1 MSKIQRN
8 PQETKR
14 KILAAATAEFKEH
27 GPHGARIDTIIKNAG
42 VNKRMI
48 YHYFG
53 DKDGLFNAVMDNEI
67 DFINKTLADSPRDEV
82 FESVYY
88 WHSKREELD
97 SFLKLCCWV
106 DSDRDDVVVAEDRRK
121 KIFKDSAQVYRELKK
136 QGKIPDHLD
145 PKYVLL
151 SLMSISAFPMIVPK
165 LAKLITGEEIS
176 SKKFEREYMKVIQ
189 ELIHFSN
196 G

>member
-67 DFINKTLADSPRDEV
+67 DF
-82 FESVYY
+82 
-88 WHSKREELD
+88 
-97 SFLKLCCWV
+97 
-106 DSDRDDVVVAEDRRK
+106 
-121 KIFKDSAQVYRELKK
+121 Q
-136 QGKIPDHLD
+136 
-145 PKYVLL
+145 
-151 SLMSISAFPMIVPK
+151 
-165 LAKLITGEEIS
+165 
-176 SKKFEREYMKVIQ
+176 KV
-189 ELIHFSN
+189 
-196 G
+196 